1 MEIYIDPDRPL
12 RYAYRADNRSL
23 VDRYL
28 LRHWWPVAIKAIPR
42 RAPANLVS
50 MVGNLGSYLSFLILS
65 GLLFGPVSAAG
76 LEHPWIFG
84 LVAFGYFFYQ
94 TLDAL
99 DGIQARRIGS
109 SGPLGEFVDHWFD
122 SFNVFLLP
130 LGLSL
135 AFPVVPYQLAA
146 VALLVFTATDWFQLR
161 ALASLEVLVFP
172 PVSSEEGQVL
182 DQLFFVLIWILG
194 YGLFVRPLVLGL
206 PFITIGFVV
215 LVAGMLWTAARCVKD
230 SAKPHLYLA
239 ELLSL
244 APMAAWILI
253 MYPRIGGTALLA
265 GGLLLGF
272 SGSRFSGELLRERLV
287 GTRYTAFTP
296 DILAID
302 LLILATAASPSL
314 PAWVPLAAVWA
325 SLAWTALALSRQFAR
340 TVARVRVVTGRGL
353 MWPLTA

>member
-1 MEIYIDPDRPL
+1 MEIFVDPDRPL
-12 RYAYRADNRSL
+12 RYTYRADNRSL
-23 VDRYL
+23 VDKYL
-28 LRHWWPVAIKAIPR
+28 LRHWWPLAIKAIPR

-50 MVGNLGSYLSFLILS
+50 MVGNLGSYFSFLVLA

-99 DGIQARRIGS
+99 DGIQARRTGS

-130 LGLSL
+130 LGLAL

-146 VALLVFTATDWFQLR
+146 AALLVFAAADWFQLR
-161 ALASLEVLVFP
+161 AMASLEVLVFP

-194 YGLFVRPLVLGL
+194 YSLFARPLLLGL
-206 PFITIGFVV
+206 PFITIGYLV
-215 LVAGMLWTAARCVKD
+215 LLAGMSWTALSCAKD
-230 SAKPHLYLA
+230 SAKALQYFPQ
-239 ELLSL
+239 LLSL
-244 APMAAWILI
+244 APISAWILI
-253 MYPRIGGTALLA
+253 MYPRIGGTALLV

-287 GTRYTAFTP
+287 GTRYRPFIP
-296 DILAID
+296 DIFAVD
-302 LLILATAASPSL
+302 ALILATAAPPAL
-314 PAWVPLAAVWA
+314 PAWIPLAAAWV
-325 SLAWTALALSRQFAR
+325 SLAWTALALIRQFVR
-340 TVARVRVVTGRGL
+340 TVARVRAVTGRGL
-353 MWPLTA
+353 LWPLTA